1 MLVRGSGAGC
11 GLADSLNQLT
21 SGGGRGDLLSGVDVV
36 PKHGGVRA
44 GRVSGVPEDRN
55 EGAAV
60 SWPRRGNTTQRQ
72 QREKKQDG
80 NLSKKLIAWAPVFP
94 HLLLTECYPRY
105 KKKGIA
111 TELPAVLRATSSYR
125 REFCPLIP
133 FCDYNIGPLIHRIV
147 NKM

>member
-44 GRVSGVPEDRN
+44 GRVGEVPEDRN

-72 QREKKQDG
+72 QNRSILPERGGREAG
-80 NLSKKLIAWAPVFP
+80 GGGVVAHS
-94 HLLLTECYPRY
+94 
-105 KKKGIA
+105 
-111 TELPAVLRATSSYR
+111 RAIWLCGGDQT
-125 REFCPLIP
+125 
-133 FCDYNIGPLIHRIV
+133 
-147 NKM
+147 